1 MANLK
6 IGGSLCFRGPYM
18 VYQIWN
24 YKDQLGLFCILLS
37 IFLEKVWILVI
48 FTVVDAGQHHVKIVW
63 KFFYNFLIKPIY
75 YYECTKFWLFK
86 TIFCD
91 FRQIFTFSEPL
102 IWANYPYYF
111 VSEKPIFPFI
121 LVARFTSYVSSN
133 LLYRYVL

>member
-75 YYECTKFWLFK
+75 ECSKFCPFK
-86 TIFCD
+86 TIFCY
-91 FRQIFTFSEPL
+91 FRKLFIFF
-102 IWANYPYYF
+102 
-111 VSEKPIFPFI
+111 KPPILSIFHIFY
-121 LVARFTSYVSSN
+121 LAALFALYLSLN
-133 LLYRYVL
+133 LLCRHVL